1 MNIDFNEIMG
11 WLGKVAD
18 VVTIVGFVLGFFIVK
33 TYRKNK
39 KENKSFMFF
48 SFGNKV
54 KQEIKTKNDK

>member
-11 WLGKVAD
+11 GLGKVAD
-18 VVTIVGFVLGFFIVK
+18 IVTLIGFVLGFFMGK
-33 TYRKNK
+33 TYEKNK